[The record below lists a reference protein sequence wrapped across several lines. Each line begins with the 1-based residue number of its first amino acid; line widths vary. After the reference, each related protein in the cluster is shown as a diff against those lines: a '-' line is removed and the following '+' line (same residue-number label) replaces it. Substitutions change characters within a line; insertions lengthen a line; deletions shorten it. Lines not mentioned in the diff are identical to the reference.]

1 MKNQIHTAICTIL
14 LFVPWTIFPLRTNR
28 WALESPAAEII
39 IACYCILMIGCGILT
54 GFLYYKA
61 KAKTN
66 WIRLCLLVNGLY
78 AAAGVVLLG
87 MLLQT
92 QFM

>member
-1 MKNQIHTAICTIL
+1 MKNKIHTAICTIL

-54 GFLYYKA
+54 GL
-61 KAKTN
+61 
-66 WIRLCLLVNGLY
+66 
-78 AAAGVVLLG
+78 
-87 MLLQT
+87 
-92 QFM
+92 